1 MTRAQGKRGAGDPGR
16 RDRLVDAALS
26 LMLTQGVQGVSHR
39 AVAAE
44 ANVPLGST
52 TYYFRDLDV
61 LLMASVE
68 RLTQRRQREMDA
80 WSAEIASLDALIT
93 LLAELIVTRLTRDRQ
108 ETMLSYELYFL
119 ALRRPAFRFYNE
131 ASMQVLRD
139 TIRRVADEDTTRAL
153 TAQVNGLLTEGL
165 LSTRIPTR
173 EDLLAALRAT
183 CGSVYRG
190 RHSKT

>member
-26 LMLTQGVQGVSHR
+26 LMLTKGVQGVSHR

-139 TIRRVADEDTTRAL
+139 TIRRFADEDTTRAL
-153 TAQVNGLLTEGL
+153 TAQVNGLLIEGL
-165 LSTRIPTR
+165 LSTRISTR

-183 CGSVYRG
+183 CGSVYSG

>member
-26 LMLTQGVQGVSHR
+26 LMLTKGVQGVSHR

-44 ANVPLGST
+44 ADVPLGST
-52 TYYFRDLDV
+52 TYYFRDLEV

-80 WSAEIASLDALIT
+80 WSAEITSLDALIT
-93 LLAELIVTRLTRDRQ
+93 MLAELIVTRLTRDRQ

-139 TIRRVADEDTTRAL
+139 TIQRFADEDTTRAL
-153 TAQVNGLLTEGL
+153 TAQVNGLLIEGL
-165 LSTRIPTR
+165 LSTRISTHQ
-173 EDLLAALRAT
+173 DLLAALRAT
-183 CGSVYRG
+183 CGSVYRDH
-190 RHSKT
+190 HSKT